1 MVMALRTR
9 PKEQKDFFEWKGFM
23 VKKNKRN
30 NFFFEKEDK
39 TQGYT
44 GRLGSEILQ
53 QLFPD
58 NGARNAYWYFLTH
71 TEIIYKH
78 TELTL

>member
-30 NFFFEKEDK
+30 NFFLKRK
-39 TQGYT
+39 
-44 GRLGSEILQ
+44 I
-53 QLFPD
+53 
-58 NGARNAYWYFLTH
+58 
-71 TEIIYKH
+71 KH
-78 TELTL
+78 KDTPVD